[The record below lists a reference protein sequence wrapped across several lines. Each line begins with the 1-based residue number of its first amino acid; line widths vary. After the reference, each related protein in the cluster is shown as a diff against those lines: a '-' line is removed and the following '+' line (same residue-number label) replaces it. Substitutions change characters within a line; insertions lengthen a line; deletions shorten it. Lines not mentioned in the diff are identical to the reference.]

1 MTMKPLAL
9 IQFYDSSLVT
19 KLFGVRYYRQ
29 MIPVA
34 LWISRMGDGWL
45 YLLIGMGAWLTLGW
59 EQGYF
64 AALLLGFAIERP
76 VYYVLKNSLRRDRPF
91 HVLAIKNQVSP
102 SDQFSFPSGHTSA
115 AFMFASITA
124 SFFPAL
130 AIPLGIW
137 ALLVGF
143 SRIVLGVHYPTDV
156 MVGMLMGMSLAQLAL
171 A

>member
-1 MTMKPLAL
+1 MKPLAL

-19 KLFGVRYYRQ
+19 KLFAARYYQ
-29 MIPVA
+29 KILPIA
-34 LWISRMGDGWL
+34 FILSRLGDGWL
-45 YLLIGMGAWLTLGW
+45 YVLVGVWSWLVLGW

-64 AALLLGFAIERP
+64 SVLLLAYAIERP

-91 HVLAIKNQVSP
+91 HALAIKNQVKP

-115 AFMFASITA
+115 AFLFATVTVGFVPVLLLPLFMFAC
-124 SFFPAL
+124 
-130 AIPLGIW
+130 
-137 ALLVGF
+137 LVGG

-156 MVGMLMGMSLAQLAL
+156 LVGAALGVGLAQLAL

>member
-1 MTMKPLAL
+1 MKPLAL
-9 IQFYDSSLVT
+9 IQSYDSSLVT
-19 KLFGVRYYRQ
+19 KLFGVRYYQQ

-34 LWISRMGDGWL
+34 LWVSRMGDGWL
-45 YLLIGMGAWLTLGW
+45 YLIIGMGAWFTLGW

-64 AALLLGFAIERP
+64 AALLLGYAIERP

-115 AFMFASITA
+115 AFMFATITA
-124 SFFPAL
+124 SFFPML

-156 MVGMLMGMSLAQLAL
+156 MVGVVMGVSLAQLAL
-171 A
+171 T